1 MTAHPFNNAT
11 PGDQKSPGVKKK
23 TYKKHTYYM
32 DLSLTRSEVETIL
45 QVVDGHQVLPNKK
58 QCLISFRKK
67 LINAQQ
73 VYKLRKACNRRYKD

>member
-1 MTAHPFNNAT
+1 
-11 PGDQKSPGVKKK
+11 
-23 TYKKHTYYM
+23 M

>member
-58 QCLISFRKK
+58 QCLIIKTKK
-67 LINAQQ
+67 
-73 VYKLRKACNRRYKD
+73 